1 MKQKAIIQICIA
13 MLLVL
18 VATSP
23 ALAATTTIN
32 SGSLQAAI
40 NAASAGDTLII
51 SGTFTENVVVNKT
64 ITIQSTGTAP
74 ASIKPLNVALPAV
87 WVKSPDV
94 TINTVKATGGENIGI
109 KITANNVHLQNVD
122 VSKFQYGIHVES
134 CSGSEIVSSNIHNNT
149 KDGIYLKK
157 ASGYLLEGSKSV
169 NNDANGISLVTST
182 NGQITGSTI
191 SKNKKG
197 IELSSSS
204 TGNTIQNNQL
214 ISNNYQAISLATCS
228 GNIINNNQITG
239 SGKEAILLTASTS
252 NTISQQNVSSN
263 KDNGIQLT
271 RSTGNIISNNLIT
284 NNKGTGIYLEKSYNN
299 QLAGNTMSNNKE
311 YDFDVYID
319 KANPTT
325 MVNNIDTTNT
335 VDGNI
340 LYYLCNKEG
349 QSNFANAGSIWCI
362 NCSKITIIDAKSL
375 SNSKYGLC
383 LINSNSMI
391 IQTIAIDSCETGVY
405 ALSCNDF
412 SIYASKITNSET
424 YNCYFDKCTKPHIGK
439 SISDSAEDGGI
450 YISGSSEVSLQSNTV
465 NSNNGP
471 GIHVVSS
478 TDVDLLQNKA
488 TNNDD
493 GILIE
498 KCSDAIIRANNAS
511 QNDKVGI
518 HITGG
523 SDNTISGSE
532 CYNNDKQGIAIESSP
547 NAVVIRNEVVKN
559 KDSGILISKSTDPQI
574 FCNWIDN
581 NKEEGLSIFKS
592 NNAEMTSNYIS
603 NSDSSGVLITGSTGC
618 VFFNNLNEL
627 NGAAISLEDSTGNSF
642 FYNYFNNTVDVI
654 LDNSPSNAWDKYRY
668 GNIWLNPTGT
678 GFSQITPDTNQDS
691 ICDEPYVLDATNTDN
706 YPVKSCECI
715 GTARLSSSLKIPES
729 PEAISNLMDTNTE
742 TY

>member
-1 MKQKAIIQICIA
+1 

-23 ALAATTTIN
+23 ALAATTTVN

-40 NAASAGDTLII
+40 NAASAGDTLIV
-51 SGTFTENVVVNKT
+51 TTNFTENIVVNKT
-64 ITIQSTGTAP
+64 LTIKGSNDLAEIKQLNTLFP
-74 ASIKPLNVALPAV
+74 A
-87 WVKSPDV
+87 
-94 TINTVKATGGENIGI
+94 I
-109 KITANNVHLQNVD
+109 KIIAANAIIDDISIVGNKGMNNGIQVNANNVKLQQLD
-122 VSKFQYGIHVES
+122 VSGFEYGIYVDS
-134 CSGSEIVSSNIHNNT
+134 IYGCQIINSNIHDNN

-157 ASGYLLEGSKSV
+157 ASGYMIENSYSQA
-169 NNDANGISLVTST
+169 NDANGINLLTST
-182 NGQITGSTI
+182 NGQITSSHI
-191 SKNKKG
+191 IQNDKVG
-197 IELSSSS
+197 IVLSSSS
-204 TGNTIQNNQL
+204 KGNTIHNNEL
-214 ISNNYQAISLATCS
+214 IKNKYQGISLATCTNNILT
-228 GNIINNNQITG
+228 GNKITE
-239 SGKEAILLTASTS
+239 SGKEAILLTGSTS

-271 RSTGNIISNNLIT
+271 RSTGNIIYNNLIA

-603 NSDSSGVLITGSTGC
+603 NSDSSGLLITGSTGC

-654 LDNSPSNAWDKYRY
+654 LDNSPSNTWDKYRY